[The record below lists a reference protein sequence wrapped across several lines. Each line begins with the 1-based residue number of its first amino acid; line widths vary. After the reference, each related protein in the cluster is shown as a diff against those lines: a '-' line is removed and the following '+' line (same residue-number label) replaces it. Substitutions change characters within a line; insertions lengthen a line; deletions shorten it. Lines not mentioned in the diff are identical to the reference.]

1 MLSRI
6 STQAGPLSFKPK
18 SRVPYRYYRWSVTKQ
33 KDNTSDAG
41 TYPAGIIQASEIQIF
56 FASTSYNISS
66 ATATNPGGS
75 NPTGEEP
82 DKINDGN
89 TNTKWL
95 DRSGNGVV
103 GATDTG
109 STKSW
114 KLVLDLGSGNAKIAD
129 AFRYAT
135 ANDVPGRDPIRWTFE
150 GSNDSTNW
158 TTLHTQSTDATI
170 TDTRFTYTQIFYF
183 QV

>member
-1 MLSRI
+1 MLSRL

-18 SRVPYRYYRWSVTKQ
+18 SRVPYRYYRWSVTKV
-33 KDNTSDAG
+33 KDATQDLP
-41 TYPAGIIQASEIQIF
+41 TWPVGIMQASEIQLF
-56 FASTSYNISS
+56 FAGTSYNISS

-82 DKINDGN
+82 TKINDGD
-89 TNTKWL
+89 TATKFL

-103 GATDTG
+103 GGVDTG
-109 STKSW
+109 STQSW
-114 KLVLDLGSGNAKIAD
+114 KLVLDLGSGNAKSVD

-135 ANDVPGRDPIRWTFE
+135 ANDVPGRDPVRWTFE

-158 TTLHTQSTDATI
+158 TILHTQSTDATI
-170 TDTRFTYTQIFYF
+170 TDTRFTYTQTFYF